1 MLTVIVFQYHK
12 NQESK
17 DGSIYYY
24 GCTEKKRGCQAK
36 AAIKRVENFD
46 EAGGGLL
53 IENRLMMVTKPEVHS
68 MVHPPE
74 NSAITAAILVALMKQ
89 EVARDPTVE
98 TSKKQN

>member
-1 MLTVIVFQYHK
+1 MTVIVFQYHK

-74 NSAITAAILVALMKQ
+74 NSAIMAASLLGRMKQ
-89 EVARDPTVE
+89 EVIRDTE
-98 TSKKQN
+98 TQIGKK